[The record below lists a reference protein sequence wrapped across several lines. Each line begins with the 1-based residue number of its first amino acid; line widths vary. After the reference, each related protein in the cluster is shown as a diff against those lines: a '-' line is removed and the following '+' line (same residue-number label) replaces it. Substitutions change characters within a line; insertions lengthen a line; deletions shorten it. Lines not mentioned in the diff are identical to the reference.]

1 MFLLVKF
8 FRRFLRKPNLSEA
21 SDQFSKLAKKVKTNE
36 EPQYE
41 GMCHLAIARCEQN
54 IGNSHG
60 EVEALI
66 SASRC
71 YLEAEKRIYDLEA
84 PTFNENLTTAI
95 QSYNHAIRLLEE
107 NRDLTRAAGLCLE
120 LGDTLMNMQMR
131 SEALTF
137 FKRSA
142 ELLPKS
148 SLSYLHAKEKVGKTF
163 VKMKDY
169 HNAVNVFTE
178 IANTAEQISKKPATS
193 VSLDILAR

>member
-1 MFLLVKF
+1 M
-8 FRRFLRKPNLSEA
+8 RKPNLSEA

-54 IGNSHG
+54 IGNNHG

-71 YLEAEKRIYDLEA
+71 YLEAEKRIYDLKT

-107 NRDLTRAAGLCLE
+107 NGDLTRAAGLCLE
-120 LGDTLMNMQMR
+120 LGETLMEMQMR

-137 FKRSA
+137 YKRA
-142 ELLPKS
+142 TELLPKS
-148 SLSYLHAKEKVGKTF
+148 SLSYLHAKEKVAKTF

-169 HNAVNVFTE
+169 HNAVNVFTD
-178 IANTAEQISKKPATS
+178 IANSAEQLSRKPATS
-193 VSLDILAR
+193 VTLDILARYCIITD